1 MKNSI
6 IEKSS
11 DRIRSILSKVPE
23 VYLVVDVSSQQL
35 FHIVNKSIQNRF
47 NVSTARNGTGNRE
60 GSNQTPTGI
69 HRIVEKIGDGAVEGA
84 IFKSR
89 QDTGD
94 IWYPGLTEENLILT
108 RILRLRGIEE
118 GVNSGPGV
126 DSYDRYI
133 YIHGTN
139 QETQIGT
146 PISHG
151 CICMKNRDIIT
162 LFDMIEEDTLVV
174 ID

>member
-11 DRIRSILSKVPE
+11 GRILSILSEVPE
-23 VYLVVDVSSQQL
+23 VYLVVDVSSPQL
-35 FHIVNKSIQNRF
+35 FHIVNESVQNVF
-47 NVSTARNGTGNRE
+47 PVSTARNGTGNRE
-60 GSNQTPTGI
+60 GSNKTPTGI
-69 HRIVEKIGDGAVEGA
+69 HRIIEKIGDGAQEGT
-84 IFKSR
+84 IFRSR
-89 QDTGD
+89 QAIGE

-118 GVNSGPGV
+118 GINSGPGV

-139 QETQIGT
+139 QEIQIGT

-162 LFDMIEEDTLVV
+162 LFDMIGEDTLVV

>member
-1 MKNSI
+1 MKNRI

-11 DRIRSILSKVPE
+11 ERIESILLEVPK
-23 VYLVVDVSSQQL
+23 VYLAVDVSSQQL
-35 FHIVNKSIQNRF
+35 FHIVNKSIQNHF
-47 NVSTARNGTGNRE
+47 PVSTARNGTGNRE
-60 GSNQTPTGI
+60 SSNQTPLGI
-69 HRIVEKIGDGAVEGA
+69 HRVVEKIGDGAVKGA
-84 IFKSR
+84 IFRNR
-89 QDTGD
+89 QDTGE

-108 RILRLRGIEE
+108 RILRLRGVEE
-118 GVNSGPGV
+118 GVNSGPGI

-139 QETQIGT
+139 QEAQIGT

-151 CICMKNRDIIT
+151 CICMKNTDIIT
-162 LFDMIEEDTLVV
+162 LFGLIEEDTLVV